1 MHEKN
6 RTLVTPEGYKLSFR
20 ERESAE
26 IKLNI
31 PKDVLASLEKIA
43 VEKNLSIESVLK
55 FFISQGLRTE
65 SAKNAAKESVVKRLK
80 DRKSVEEKVD
90 IDLAAQY

>member
-6 RTLVTPEGYKLSFR
+6 KTLVTPEGYKLSFR

-26 IKLNI
+26 IKLNV

-43 VEKNLSIESVLK
+43 DEKNLSIESVLK
-55 FFISQGLRTE
+55 FFIGQGLRIE
-65 SAKNAAKESVVKRLK
+65 SAKDVAKESVIKKLK
-80 DRKSVEEKVD
+80 ERKSVEENTD
-90 IDLAAQY
+90 IDLAA